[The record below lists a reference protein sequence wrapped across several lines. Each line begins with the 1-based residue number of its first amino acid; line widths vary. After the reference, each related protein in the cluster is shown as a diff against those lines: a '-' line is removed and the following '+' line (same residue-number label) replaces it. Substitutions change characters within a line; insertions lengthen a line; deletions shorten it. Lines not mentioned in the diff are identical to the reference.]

1 MEQAIYVGCREY
13 SYKDPQTGKLYEG
26 YTLYMLQAQN
36 PQFAKGYIPVT
47 LYDRFNNRQKYPS
60 VSKEFYESH
69 GIDKIKINS
78 KVQILFDR
86 NNKLIEFV
94 AAN

>member
-36 PQFAKGYIPVT
+36 PQSAKGYIPVT
-47 LYDRFNNRQKYPS
+47 LYDRFNNRQK
-60 VSKEFYESH
+60 
-69 GIDKIKINS
+69 
-78 KVQILFDR
+78 
-86 NNKLIEFV
+86 
-94 AAN
+94 